1 MRLHVLSDL
10 HLEFDPFTPSPVAAD
25 VIVLAGDTGRGKRGL
40 EWARQAFS
48 DWPVVYVAGNHEY
61 YTHALPKLTN
71 ELRTA
76 SGEDVHFLEQEC
88 VEIAGVRFFGCT
100 LWSDFQLLG
109 NPSLARDTAQLK
121 MNDYR
126 KIRVPPQYRKLRVR
140 DTLDV
145 HYRSRRWLE
154 AAVNRGETRGA
165 VIVTH
170 HAPSARSLP
179 PRMAGDWL
187 SPAYASDLDA
197 LIEASQAALWVH
209 GHTHWPVD
217 YRVGNTRVLG
227 NPRGY
232 TDEPVKGFDPA
243 LVVELQ
249 AA

>member
-1 MRLHVLSDL
+1 MRLAVLSDL
-10 HLEFDPFTPSPVAAD
+10 HLEFGPFTPPAVEAD
-25 VIVLAGDTGRGKRGL
+25 MVVLAGDTSRGKRGL
-40 EWARQAFS
+40 EWARQAFAGR
-48 DWPVVYVAGNHEY
+48 PVVYVAGNHEY
-61 YTHALPKLTN
+61 YTHALPKLTE
-71 ELRTA
+71 ELRA
-76 SGEDVHFLEQEC
+76 GSDEHVHFLEQEC

-121 MNDYR
+121 MSDYR
-126 KIRVPPQYRKLRVR
+126 KIRVSPQYRRLRAR

-145 HYRSRRWLE
+145 HYQSRRWLQE
-154 AAVNRGETRGA
+154 AMERGVTRGA

-179 PRMAGDWL
+179 PQMAADWL

-197 LIEASQAALWVH
+197 LIEACQAALWVH

-217 YRVGNTRVLG
+217 YRVGSTRVVS

-232 TDEPVKGFDPA
+232 TDEPVRGFDPG
-243 LVVELQ
+243 LVVEL
-249 AA
+249 